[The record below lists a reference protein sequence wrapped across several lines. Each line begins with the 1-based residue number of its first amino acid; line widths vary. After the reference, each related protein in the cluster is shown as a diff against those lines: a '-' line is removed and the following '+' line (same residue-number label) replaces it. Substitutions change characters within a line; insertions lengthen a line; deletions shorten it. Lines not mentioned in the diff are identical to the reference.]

1 VSKRNEK
8 VIKCGRC
15 GNWVPISQWKYTLL
29 RIIHDGCSALPAK
42 VLEAPG
48 GKVLRRRGGVV
59 RELR

>member
-1 VSKRNEK
+1 VSSPDEK

-15 GNWVPISQWKYTLL
+15 GKWIPISQWKYTPP
-29 RIIHDGCSALPAK
+29 RIIHDGCSAFLAK
-42 VLEAPG
+42 ALEAPR